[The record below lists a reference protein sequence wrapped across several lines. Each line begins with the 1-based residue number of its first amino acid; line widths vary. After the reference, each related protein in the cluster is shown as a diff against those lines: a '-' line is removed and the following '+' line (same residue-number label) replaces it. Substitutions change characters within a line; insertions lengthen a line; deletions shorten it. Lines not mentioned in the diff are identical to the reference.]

1 VRVSDVSVI
10 SRLEEL
16 MEHVQLIERKM
27 TAENDSLTPAAR
39 GKKALDVCPGVPF
52 KRFVTEQKPAIL
64 LVY

>member
-1 VRVSDVSVI
+1 
-10 SRLEEL
+10 L